1 MGNIKLLDRAT
12 IDKIAAGE
20 VVERPISIVKEL
32 LENSIDAGSKKVEI
46 EIKNAGKSYIRVTDN
61 GSGILEDDIDL
72 IFKRHATSKI
82 RVIEDLYCANTL
94 GFRGEALSSIAAV
107 SKVRLASR
115 SVSCDVGFSIALNA
129 GEVIKKESVS
139 LSTGTTI
146 ELSDLFY
153 NTPVRLKFLKSDI
166 TEANSIVDIV
176 ERLAL
181 LRPDISFKLINN
193 GKEII
198 NTIGSSSLKDVIF
211 DIYKK
216 DVYDNLLEIDAD
228 LGLGKLKGYIGTPAI
243 ARGNRNRQSFFI
255 NGRYIKSYLL
265 MKAVSEGYTSFL
277 MQHQFPFF
285 VLNLQ
290 LNPSSVDVNIHPSKM
305 EVSFEDSNA
314 VYRQIYHAVRE
325 RLNALT
331 TEDVR
336 EISLETDLS
345 ESAYSSDNKES
356 DQNSFIKSGTDGKN
370 RNFYLSESRLGST
383 VDNSGLEIISN
394 SLNDEIYNNLKDD
407 NPSCMIANERVS
419 EFDLSGK
426 NADFE
431 QISILDE
438 KNLDNSNEIR
448 VLGQL
453 FSTYI
458 IAQIDDKM
466 YIIDQHAAH
475 EKINFERFIKN
486 LNQINIVSQQ
496 LVIPVVLNLSRAEM
510 QTIKRFADVFFNIGF
525 EIEEFGIDS
534 YIIRAVPASFFKMDI
549 EILFMELLDNL
560 NDIYDI
566 KNIENIKDRVA
577 NVACKAS
584 IKAGN
589 ILSNSEAES
598 LIKELLKLDAPFNCP
613 HGRPTMITMSRYELE
628 KKFKRI
634 V

>member
-1 MGNIKLLDRAT
+1 MGNIRLLDRTT

-32 LENSIDAGSKKVEI
+32 LENSIDAGSKKIEI
-46 EIKNAGKSYIRVTDN
+46 EIKNGGKSYIRVTDN

-72 IFKRHATSKI
+72 VFKRHATSKI
-82 RVIEDLYCANTL
+82 RVIEDLYCGNSL

-115 SVSCDVGFSIALNA
+115 NVSCDVGFSITLSG
-129 GEVIKKESVS
+129 GELIKKENIS
-139 LSTGTTI
+139 LSLGTTI
-146 ELSDLFY
+146 EVSDLFY
-153 NTPVRLKFLKSDI
+153 NTPVRLKFLKSDT

-198 NTIGSSSLKDVIF
+198 NTIGSNSLKDVIF

-216 DVYDNLLEIDAD
+216 DVYDNLLEIDTN
-228 LGLGKLKGYIGTPAI
+228 LGSGRLKGYIGTPAI

-290 LNPSSVDVNIHPSKM
+290 LDPASVDVNIHPSKM
-305 EVSFEDSNA
+305 EVSFENSNEI
-314 VYRQIYHAVRE
+314 YRQIYHAVRE

-331 TEDVR
+331 TENVT
-336 EISLETDLS
+336 EINLENYLP
-345 ESAYSSDNKES
+345 YSSYDDDKKISENNIK
-356 DQNSFIKSGTDGKN
+356 KSGIDNQN
-370 RNFYLSESRLGST
+370 RNFISERHFGSA
-383 VDNSGLEIISN
+383 VDNKGLKLISK
-394 SLNDEIYNNLKDD
+394 SLNEEIYNNKDD
-407 NPSCMIANERVS
+407 DSYCMSVNERIS
-419 EFDLSGK
+419 EFDLSAK
-426 NADFE
+426 TDDFE
-431 QISILDE
+431 QISVLDE
-438 KNLDNSNEIR
+438 KNLDNSNEIK

-453 FSTYI
+453 FNTYI

-486 LNQINIVSQQ
+486 LNEINIASQE
-496 LVIPVVLNLSRAEM
+496 LLIPTVLNLSRAEI
-510 QTIKRFADVFFNIGF
+510 QTIRRFIDVFLSIGF

-534 YIIRAVPASFFKMDI
+534 YIIRAVPLSFFKMDM
-549 EILFMELLDNL
+549 ELLFTELLDNL

-584 IKAGN
+584 IKGGN
-589 ILSNSEAES
+589 ILSNTEAES

>member
-1 MGNIKLLDRAT
+1 
-12 IDKIAAGE
+12 
-20 VVERPISIVKEL
+20 
-32 LENSIDAGSKKVEI
+32 
-46 EIKNAGKSYIRVTDN
+46 
-61 GSGILEDDIDL
+61 
-72 IFKRHATSKI
+72 
-82 RVIEDLYCANTL
+82 
-94 GFRGEALSSIAAV
+94 
-107 SKVRLASR
+107 
-115 SVSCDVGFSIALNA
+115 
-129 GEVIKKESVS
+129 
-139 LSTGTTI
+139 
-146 ELSDLFY
+146 
-153 NTPVRLKFLKSDI
+153 
-166 TEANSIVDIV
+166 
-176 ERLAL
+176 
-181 LRPDISFKLINN
+181 
-193 GKEII
+193 
-198 NTIGSSSLKDVIF
+198 
-211 DIYKK
+211 
-216 DVYDNLLEIDAD
+216 
-228 LGLGKLKGYIGTPAI
+228 
-243 ARGNRNRQSFFI
+243 
-255 NGRYIKSYLL
+255 
-265 MKAVSEGYTSFL
+265 
-277 MQHQFPFF
+277 
-285 VLNLQ
+285 
-290 LNPSSVDVNIHPSKM
+290 M
-305 EVSFEDSNA
+305 EVSFENSNA

-394 SLNDEIYNNLKDD
+394 SLNDEIYNNLKND